1 MKRPDFRFADP
12 LRVRWAEVDL
22 QKIVFNGHY
31 LMYFDTA
38 VAGWWRAMA
47 LPYEQTMH
55 DLGGDFYVRK
65 ASVEYEASARY
76 DDRLEVGIRCER
88 VGNTS
93 MLLRGAVFRGDQ
105 LLVTGELV
113 YVYADPATQR
123 PQPVP
128 QPLRDLFLGFEAGQP
143 VLDVQLGTWDLLGAP
158 AQAIRTAVFVEEQ
171 QIDAALEQDAADASA
186 VHALAVNRLGRPVAT
201 GRLLEHTPGVSKIG
215 RMAVVA
221 PLRGGGAG
229 TAVLQA
235 LVDAARQRGDREV
248 LLHAQ
253 ASAVGFYR
261 RHGFR
266 DRGVPFEE
274 AGIVHQA
281 MVIGL
286 APG

>member
-1 MKRPDFRFADP
+1 MKRQDFRFADR

-38 VAGWWRAMA
+38 VAGWWRALA
-47 LPYEQTMH
+47 LPYEQSMH

-76 DDRLEVGIRCER
+76 DDQLEVGIRCER
-88 VGNTS
+88 IGNTS
-93 MLLRGAVFRGDQ
+93 MLLQGAVFRGDQ
-105 LLVTGELV
+105 RLVTGELV

-128 QPLRDLFLGFEAGQP
+128 PPLRDLFLGFEAGQP
-143 VLDVQLGTWDLLGAP
+143 VLDVQLGTWDVLGAS
-158 AQAIRTAVFVEEQ
+158 AQPIRQAVFVDEQ
-171 QIDAALEQDAADASA
+171 GIPAEIERDASDASA

-201 GRLLEHTPGVSKIG
+201 GRLLEHRPGVSKIG
-215 RMAVVA
+215 RMAVIA

-229 TAVLQA
+229 SAVLQA
-235 LVDAARQRGDREV
+235 LMAAARERGDRQV

-261 RHGFR
+261 RQGFETL
-266 DRGVPFEE
+266 GPQFEE
-274 AGIVHQA
+274 AGVAHQA
-281 MVIGL
+281 MTIALQG
-286 APG
+286 

>member
-1 MKRPDFRFADP
+1 MNRTDFRFADR

-47 LPYEQTMH
+47 LPYEQSMH

-76 DDRLEVGIRCER
+76 DDQLEVGIRCER
-88 VGNTS
+88 VGNSS
-93 MLLRGAVFRGDQ
+93 MLLQGAVFRGSQ
-105 LLVTGELV
+105 RLVTGELV

-128 QPLRDLFLGFEAGQP
+128 QPLRDLFLRFEAGQP
-143 VLDVQLGTWDLLGAP
+143 VLDVQLDTWDKLGHSAL
-158 AQAIRTAVFVEEQ
+158 AIRTAVFVEEQ
-171 QIDAALEQDAADASA
+171 GVPVELERDAADASA

-201 GRLLEHTPGVSKIG
+201 GRLLEHRPGVSKIG

-229 TAVLQA
+229 QAVLQA
-235 LVDAARQRGDREV
+235 LISAARDRGDHEV
-248 LLHAQ
+248 VLNAQ

-261 RHGFR
+261 KLGFSP
-266 DRGVPFEE
+266 RGDAFEE
-274 AGIVHQA
+274 AGIAHQGMA
-281 MVIGL
+281 L
-286 APG
+286 ALRQH